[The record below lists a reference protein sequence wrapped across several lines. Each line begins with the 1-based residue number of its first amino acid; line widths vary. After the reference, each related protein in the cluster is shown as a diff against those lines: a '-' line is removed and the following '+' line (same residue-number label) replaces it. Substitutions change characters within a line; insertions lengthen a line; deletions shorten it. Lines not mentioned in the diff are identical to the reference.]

1 MACRFLF
8 LPGRSSQGIFTL
20 MTTAAFDRGASNIML
35 ETSLELYRDLSV
47 ALRGL
52 IARLKADAG
61 VTAGA
66 AKESGKELESALATH
81 RKTLQTVLDLEASVG
96 KRKQAWVDGAS
107 ELDLDA
113 ARAEIAQRLAV
124 WLAER

>member
-1 MACRFLF
+1 
-8 LPGRSSQGIFTL
+8 
-20 MTTAAFDRGASNIML
+20 ML
-35 ETSLELYRDLSV
+35 EGSLELYRDLSV
-47 ALRGL
+47 ALRGV

-61 VTAGA
+61 GFAGGGVA
-66 AKESGKELESALATH
+66 DGGKASKSEGVESILSAH
-81 RKTLQTVLDLEASVG
+81 RKALQTVLDIEASFG
-96 KRKQAWVDGAS
+96 KRRQAWADGAS